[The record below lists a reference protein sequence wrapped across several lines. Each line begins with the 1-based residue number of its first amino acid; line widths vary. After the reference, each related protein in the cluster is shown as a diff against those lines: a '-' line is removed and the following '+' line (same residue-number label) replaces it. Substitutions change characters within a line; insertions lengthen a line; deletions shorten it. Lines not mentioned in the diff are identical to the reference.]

1 MIVVTFYPCD
11 THGGRGRRSEVPL
24 GQRVRGGASLLPQRC
39 PLVDTSA
46 GVGESPRPAAGL
58 GEELDGLSPW
68 SGQDGEASPEGALG
82 PREHSER
89 VHRCGMPPTSRG
101 GHWLL
106 GSQPGLCGRRPGGP
120 QGVTNTGTLSLSHH
134 QVTRTPPDPR
144 GRALRKTEHGP
155 QTASGLPPGAAGP
168 KIQGPALLSG
178 KRVRPLGEKDELRFL
193 AHRLR
198 GE

>member
-1 MIVVTFYPCD
+1 MAVAKASWELRTGLPGTLPRDGLGTVHQQPPLKRKPVTQARAGRQRAGALSDAVTAVIVVTFYPRD
-11 THGGRGRRSEVPL
+11 TRGRRGQRSEVPL
-24 GQRVRGGASLLPQRC
+24 GQRVRGGASLLPQCC

-58 GEELDGLSPW
+58 GEELDWLSPR

-106 GSQPGLCGRRPGGP
+106 GS
-120 QGVTNTGTLSLSHH
+120 
-134 QVTRTPPDPR
+134 
-144 GRALRKTEHGP
+144 
-155 QTASGLPPGAAGP
+155 
-168 KIQGPALLSG
+168 
-178 KRVRPLGEKDELRFL
+178 
-193 AHRLR
+193 
-198 GE
+198 